1 MLASSGGAT
10 NYQLTVTL
18 DDPLASVNHSIIE
31 VRIRFAATCH
41 LPLATQSANFRL
53 DDLRSVAK
61 IIIVEK
67 YLFFALLET
76 GWSLLLLLLVFLSFG
91 NSTKHKH
98 IIATVA
104 QCPANTCCPFLIS
117 SGSAFPVLFLFFLLS
132 LCTFLMTILCYTF
145 RLVQFQFSVSTA
157 DCYLNDSIPFCSRG
171 TRGYFIV
178 F

>member
-1 MLASSGGAT
+1 MRL
-10 NYQLTVTL
+10 
-18 DDPLASVNHSIIE
+18 P
-31 VRIRFAATCH
+31 ATCH

-76 GWSLLLLLLVFLSFG
+76 GWSLLLLLLLVFLSFG

-98 IIATVA
+98 IITTVATVS
-104 QCPANTCCPFLIS
+104 CEHMLSIS
-117 SGSAFPVLFLFFLLS
+117 HFFGLRFPRFVLFLFFLSLS

-145 RLVQFQFSVSTA
+145 RLVQFQFSVSTT
-157 DCYLNDSIPFCSRG
+157 DCYLNDSIPFCSFNKTSRG